1 MALRREKTIFL
12 VVLTVVG
19 GVGVADSVD
28 LRSAIS
34 AGVTGLSETGRAVS
48 PGARGY
54 LGFDRNEFPGDA
66 AMGELRKEFAFA
78 GYWLTAAPRGKTN
91 TWAGKRAVMEKQ
103 GWGFLLLARGRAVES
118 VRTAASAREE
128 GLADAR
134 SAAQSAMAEGFVHD
148 GIIFL
153 DIEDGGRLP
162 AAYHAYLKAWA
173 DEIVKLGFRP
183 GVYCS
188 GIAVNEGAGVSI
200 VTAEDIRAQEAPR
213 QIAYWVFNDA
223 CPPSPGCVR
232 VAEPPL
238 PAVSGVRDAAVWQFV
253 RSPREQETAGKC
265 GGYAADENC
274 YAGMGATRKWHL
286 DMNVAGAANPSF
298 GSGK

>member
-12 VVLTVVG
+12 VVLAAVG
-19 GVGVADSVD
+19 CVGVANSLDFPG
-28 LRSAIS
+28 LIS
-34 AGVTGLSETGRAVS
+34 AGVTGLNETGRAAS
-48 PGARGY
+48 GGARGY
-54 LGFDRNEFPGDA
+54 LGFDRNQYPGDA
-66 AMGELRKEFAFA
+66 ALRELRKEFVFA
-78 GYWLTAAPRGKTN
+78 GYWLTAAPGGKTN

-128 GLADAR
+128 GLADAQG
-134 SAAQSAMAEGFVHD
+134 AAQSATAEGFVPG

-183 GVYCS
+183 GMYCS
-188 GIAVNEGAGVSI
+188 GIAVYEGAGVSI

-274 YAGMGATRKWHL
+274 YAGMGAARKWHL